1 MTALTPVEPGGR
13 DVESVRAPRRGQES
27 PRHARQKRRSGAPAV
42 IGLVAGVLSVLLVSA
57 SAVGGVVL
65 NSFNQRLQENVVVLA
80 ETHEISADVG
90 AIDGGFNIL
99 IVGTDSREGTWMGED
114 ATADHG
120 GELNDVNILVHVAQ
134 DQSNA
139 TVISFPRDLEVD
151 LPDCARFFGYSNK
164 INTAYPGGDF
174 NGNGLACVVQTV
186 ENLTGLPIHFA
197 GKVSFA
203 GVIALADAI
212 GGVSVCTDG
221 PIYDPYSG
229 LDIPTGGE
237 HVLAGEEAL
246 AFLRTRHGVGDG
258 SDWSRVSSQQV
269 YLSSLL
275 RKVKADGTL
284 ADPGR
289 LFNLANIAINNM
301 VLSSGFADP
310 FTLVSIAL
318 TLKNLPLERVSFV
331 QFPTSGTNE
340 RSNAVTNWYAA
351 EPLLAYVAADEPF
364 QLPEIGDN
372 RGTIA
377 DPNAPAAPEPSS
389 TDAPAPVDN
398 SELPV
403 LVGVTGQTG
412 AQYSCS
418 VSNIE

>member
-1 MTALTPVEPGGR
+1 MTELTPAPLSGQ
-13 DVESVRAPRRGQES
+13 DVEVARAPRRQPVT
-27 PRHARQKRRSGAPAV
+27 PRHAKQRRRSAAPAV
-42 IGLVAGVLSVLLVSA
+42 IGLVAGVMSVLLVSA
-57 SAVGGVVL
+57 SAVGGVL
-65 NSFNQRLQENVVVLA
+65 FNSFNQRLQENVQVLS
-80 ETHEISADVG
+80 ETHQVYSDVG

-99 IVGTDSREGTWMGED
+99 VVGTDSREGTWMAE
-114 ATADHG
+114 TADGDHG
-120 GELNDVNILVHVAQ
+120 GELNDVNILIHVAQ

-151 LPDCARFFGYSNK
+151 LPDCARWFGYRNK
-164 INTAYPGGDF
+164 INTAYSQAGSDG
-174 NGNGLACVVQTV
+174 GLACVVQTV

-221 PIYDPYSG
+221 PIFDPYSG
-229 LDIPTGGE
+229 LDLPSAGE
-237 HVLAGEEAL
+237 HLLAGDMAL

-275 RKVKADGTL
+275 RKVKDDGTL
-284 ADPGR
+284 SDPGR

-310 FTLVSIAL
+310 YTLVSIAL

-331 QFPTSGTNE
+331 QFPTSGTND
-340 RSNAVTNWYAA
+340 RGNAVANWAA
-351 EPLLAYVAADEPF
+351 ADPLLAYVAADAPF
-364 QLPEIGDN
+364 QLSQVGDG
-372 RGTIA
+372 RGSEA
-377 DPNAPAAPEPSS
+377 DPNAPADPAPTA
-389 TDAPAPVDN
+389 TDAPAPIDN

-403 LVGVTGQTG
+403 LNGVSGQTG
-412 AQYSCS
+412 AQYSCA
-418 VSNIE
+418 VANN